1 MKFLLWALLIYLA
14 WRWIS
19 APKKKAAE
27 HERPAANDDSAERM
41 VRCAQCGIY
50 LPASEAIMDARSQQ
64 FCSEAHRA
72 DHHPS

>member
-14 WRWIS
+14 WRWYT
-19 APKKKAAE
+19 APKKPVADQV
-27 HERPAANDDSAERM
+27 RPAENDGAERM
-41 VRCAQCGIY
+41 LRCAQCGVY
-50 LPASEAIMDARSQQ
+50 LPASEAIAGAGDQQ